1 MPTGLGDEQLWI
13 SATND
18 NTGTSTAFNDQS
30 GNGNNGTASGTL
42 VVADTSEGGTYA
54 YEFDGTDDRIDC
66 PSTVL
71 GGSQVFSMSCWVY
84 VDSHDATY
92 GEGFMGQWDNNAS
105 SNKAGMIYS
114 GAATSFRGLVT
125 AGGTNYTSTV
135 SGTSPPTGSWH
146 HLASVVDGSNVT
158 LYVDGV
164 SQGATAY
171 SGSISSSPANAF
183 EIGRYQGS
191 FGANDRHCLD
201 GKMDDIRAYNRV
213 LTQAEIVHLAEARGI
228 EGPPPVG
235 LGDEKLWWCPSIND
249 SANDISGNGNDG
261 SYGGNMTTVAD
272 TDNGGSMAYF
282 ADDWGDYVAVDQFG
296 GPLSESRTVSYW
308 IKRVGTGSYT
318 EIGTARNYF
327 FGGGNNR
334 WVLQQGSTY
343 VFWSTSSSTYIL
355 SSPVKNTW
363 EHVTIVRDNGS
374 GDAELYLDGTLVDT
388 WTPSAIYDASTD
400 PSDFFAGMMPQTG
413 NATIDL
419 YMDDIRTYDRT
430 LTQAEITH
438 LASSR
443 GVEGT
448 PPVGLGDEQLW
459 LCPSL
464 NDSDNDI
471 SGNGNN
477 GTLIG
482 GTAIVSDSGFGGT
495 KSFESYT
502 TATDRVDIPA
512 GVFTDGNDVSFSLW
526 VKNKQTTAGAKTR
539 NIFRSTNNDIQLY
552 ANQNRYRGVAGG
564 VTAEDTLANLNTTE
578 YYHYALNYDNA
589 SSSIE
594 LFRNGVSVATASGA
608 ASTTLSGTLDL
619 LQNSIAFIDDIRAY
633 NRKLTTAEIVHLAS
647 GRGTTGTPR
656 VGLGSESLWVSPTLT
671 SYDTLDITGNGNT
684 ALIDGTVPVVEDAT
698 GYESFQ
704 TDNTT
709 LGTDYVY
716 FDSPTGTTD
725 PAAATMA
732 FWAKSNFSVSY
743 APIGGFCTS
752 GFNDLRFFI
761 ARKATTGAVRIYRKT
776 TSSGVAVD
784 DFTMPNGT
792 TDFLDQNMHHW
803 CLVFEGGK
811 NKLYFDGVFIG
822 ESPSALSDNLDL
834 GSTNFS
840 LGSQDGRGTAAS
852 ASNYDDIRFYDSALT
867 PAEVF
872 HLSTSR
878 GVQGTSDIPAG
889 LGTETGWWMPTY
901 SEDNPN
907 TPNIASSTLTQYN
920 IVPTNIDSSDFVV
933 DTDNGGEWAAL
944 STYSTSINHE
954 NRVVT
959 GIKSQVF
966 DTGGWTMTGWVKTV
980 SPTNTQH
987 LYDTDGG
994 WVFRMQN
1001 GVFRLLGGINFTTT
1015 TTVPNNQWFHFAM
1028 SVDSNRT
1035 NYKFYMDGV
1044 LEETHTDSAFPT
1056 TGTDAIY
1063 ISAQQSGNYNI
1074 NGRWDDFRLFD
1085 TQISDA
1091 DVATLASSRGGGGS
1105 TPPSSVFY
1113 NPFKSHAF
1121 KQLFQ
1126 TRLR

>member
-438 LASSR
+438 LAS
-443 GVEGT
+443 
-448 PPVGLGDEQLW
+448 
-459 LCPSL
+459 
-464 NDSDNDI
+464 
-471 SGNGNN
+471 
-477 GTLIG
+477 
-482 GTAIVSDSGFGGT
+482 
-495 KSFESYT
+495 
-502 TATDRVDIPA
+502 
-512 GVFTDGNDVSFSLW
+512 
-526 VKNKQTTAGAKTR
+526 
-539 NIFRSTNNDIQLY
+539 
-552 ANQNRYRGVAGG
+552 
-564 VTAEDTLANLNTTE
+564 
-578 YYHYALNYDNA
+578 
-589 SSSIE
+589 
-594 LFRNGVSVATASGA
+594 
-608 ASTTLSGTLDL
+608 
-619 LQNSIAFIDDIRAY
+619 
-633 NRKLTTAEIVHLAS
+633 
-647 GRGTTGTPR
+647 GRGTTGDPL

-671 SYDTLDITGNGNT
+671 TSDTFDITGNGNT
-684 ALIDGTVPVVEDAT
+684 ALIDGTVPVVEDTT

-725 PAAATMA
+725 PAAATIA

-761 ARKATTGAVRIYRKT
+761 ARKSTTGSVRIYRKT

-784 DFTMPNGT
+784 DFTMPNGS
-792 TDFLDQNMHHW
+792 TDFFDQNMHHW

-1091 DVATLASSRGGGGS
+1091 DVATLASSRGAGGS
-1105 TPPSSVFY
+1105 APPSSVFF
-1113 NPFKSHAF
+1113 NPFKSQAF
-1121 KQLFQ
+1121 HTLIGQ
-1126 TRLR
+1126 RIR